1 MGYPKGSVKN
11 RWGRLKWAQLEYAVA
26 NLDSD
31 TIHVNSGLIRDVSAW
46 QVYSEDNALLE
57 LPITLVGQAP
67 PPLESA
73 APQ

>member
-57 LPITLVGQAP
+57 LPITLVGP
-67 PPLESA
+67 GPPLQSA